1 MEKKNKTVS
10 LDTIEFKATKISF
23 SGTSYILPVE
33 GEDYMVFKTS
43 DYSKNFMYNTT
54 QIKAYVRGEFH
65 DILPEKWLIIDKEE
79 YMEIEYYEEPEIKD

>member
-23 SGTSYILPVE
+23 QGNSYVLPIE
-33 GEDYMVFKTS
+33 GEDYIVMRTS

-54 QIKAYVRGEFH
+54 PVRAYVRGEFH
-65 DILPEKWLIIDKEE
+65 SILSERDLVIDKEE
-79 YMEIEYYEEPEIKD
+79 YMEIEYYEKPNQS